1 MLLVLL
7 HGLATIDVCDYSN
20 AESAGVS
27 NGDVMLFLRQA
38 CHLEAVALHS
48 VSEQLVL
55 PLSPL
60 IGIKH
65 PEFRIRIA

>member
-1 MLLVLL
+1 MCRIL
-7 HGLATIDVCDYSN
+7 CDYRN
-20 AESAGVS
+20 AESAGVPVS
-27 NGDVMLFLRQA
+27 HGNVIFYLRPA

-60 IGIKH
+60 IGIKD
-65 PEFRIRIA
+65 PEFRFQIA